1 MTEIRGLKAVHYNQE
16 KIKDLTK
23 VVCPPYDV
31 ITPQQQNAFYKA
43 SEHNFVRIYLGK
55 DEPGDTEQNNKYTR
69 SRTIYN
75 EWLKDGILIED
86 GEPGI
91 YYYKQEYKIM
101 GEKHSRLGFIALM
114 RIQDEKSSKI
124 FPHENTHKSAKEDR
138 LRLWLSLNS
147 ILSPIFVCFADRT
160 KKVEKIFIKDV
171 VNTPPQVNLVD
182 DDGVRH
188 ILWKLT
194 EPTLVQEIVGALADQ
209 QLFIADGH
217 HRYEVAKEVQRVNK
231 EKCAH
236 YTGQEPFNFVLTYFT
251 DIESRDLK
259 IFPIHRI
266 IRHLPTGLDFLEDLF
281 RIDKLK
287 TKEDMMILL
296 AKAGKNEHAFGFYSQ
311 DGIKLLRLK
320 NKAQID
326 QIITQG
332 SSEYRRLDASILKCF
347 ILDRLGVKSEDI
359 IYTHD
364 MNRATAE
371 VESGTADA
379 CFIMNPVKIQQL
391 KEIALNGERMPP
403 KTTYFYPKV
412 LSGLTV
418 YRLGEAQ

>member
-1 MTEIRGLKAVHYNQE
+1 MTEIRPFQAVHFNRE
-16 KIKDLTK
+16 KIKDITK

-43 SEHNFVRIYLGK
+43 SEYNFVRIYLGK
-55 DEPGDTEQNNKYTR
+55 EDAGDNEHNNKYTR
-69 SRTIYN
+69 ARKIYE
-75 EWLKDGILIED
+75 EWLKTGILVED
-86 GEPGI
+86 DTPSI

-124 FPHENTHKSAKEDR
+124 FPHENTHKNAKEDR
-138 LRLWLSLNS
+138 LRLWQGLNS
-147 ILSPIFVCFADRT
+147 MLSPIFVCFADRT
-160 KKVEKIFIKDV
+160 KKVEKTFIKEV
-171 VNTPPQVNLVD
+171 VNNPPLVNIID

-188 ILWKLT
+188 ILWQLKVPELI
-194 EPTLVQEIVGALADQ
+194 QEVVGALSEQ
-209 QLFIADGH
+209 ELFIADGH
-217 HRYEVAKEVQRVNK
+217 HRYEVAKENQRLER
-231 EKCAH
+231 EKTAH
-236 YTGQEPFNFVLTYFT
+236 FTGQEPFNFVLTYFT

-266 IRHLPTGLDFLEDLF
+266 VRHLPQHLEFLEDIF
-281 RIDKLK
+281 RMDKLK
-287 TKEDMMILL
+287 SKEDLAILL
-296 AKAGKNEHAFGFYSQ
+296 AKAGKNEHAFGLYSQ
-311 DGIKLLRLK
+311 EGIKLLRLK

-326 QIITQG
+326 HFITEG
-332 SSEYRRLDASILKCF
+332 SPEYRRLDATILKYF
-347 ILDRLGVKSEDI
+347 IFDRLGVKSEDI

-364 MNRATAE
+364 INRATAE
-371 VESGTADA
+371 VDSGKAEA

-391 KEIALNGERMPP
+391 KDIALNGERMPP

-418 YRLGEAQ
+418 YRMGGL